1 MGRDVSLDIRLR
13 PLDTKRFVG
22 DFVRKFGAW
31 IPEGSPVRT
40 TRDVL
45 RCALADLDWLDRD
58 FKYSRKTR
66 CWTAHGDQ
74 VINAR
79 QEDDLKAFIAWCA
92 PYVDPKTARF
102 KLAVEIDYGV
112 YDSIVYKVKD
122 DALVEWKREMREM
135 ESGQKLA
142 PPKVSQIID
151 CLNRRHSKVQK
162 IEDGYRITFGL
173 YGYGWPAVEPVG
185 WNGTENARY
194 EIDIDGVDKR
204 CQFGC
209 FALFFTYA
217 KQGCISNIRFDGP
230 FFNWDGYVLCNIN
243 QLNIS
248 LTMVARAMSGLPTI
262 EGDIV

>member
-1 MGRDVSLDIRLR
+1 MGRDVSLDIRMR

-31 IPEGSPVRT
+31 IPEGSSVRT

-45 RCALADLDWLDRD
+45 QRALADLDWLDRD

-74 VINAR
+74 VINAHK
-79 QEDDLKAFIAWCA
+79 EDDLKKFIPWCA

-102 KLAVEIDYGV
+102 KLSVEFGYGV
-112 YDSIVYKVKD
+112 YGIVTYKVED
-122 DALVEWKREMREM
+122 GALMEWKREMREM

-151 CLNRRHSKVQK
+151 CLKRRRPNAQK
-162 IEDGYRITFGL
+162 TEDGYRITLGL
-173 YGYGWPAVEPVG
+173 YGYGWSAVEPAG
-185 WNGTENARY
+185 WNGTENVRY
-194 EIDIDGVDKR
+194 EIDIDGMDKQR
-204 CQFGC
+204 QFEC
-209 FALFFTYA
+209 FALLFTYA

-230 FFNWDGYVLCNIN
+230 LFNWDDYVLCGIDKFNTSTN
-243 QLNIS
+243 
-248 LTMVARAMSGLPTI
+248 LTFPG
-262 EGDIV
+262 EGMA

>member
-22 DFVRKFGAW
+22 DFVRKFSAW

-79 QEDDLKAFIAWCA
+79 QEDDLWDFIAWCA

-102 KLAVEIDYGV
+102 KHAVEVDYGV
-112 YDSIVYKVKD
+112 YDVVTYKVAD
-122 DALVEWKREMREM
+122 GELVEWKREMREM

-142 PPKVSQIID
+142 PPRVSQIID
-151 CLNRRHSKVQK
+151 CLKRRRPKVQK
-162 IEDGYRITFGL
+162 TPDGYRLTFGL
-173 YGYGWPAVEPVG
+173 YGYGWSAVEPTG
-185 WNGTENARY
+185 WKGAENVHC

-204 CQFGC
+204 RQFEHFDLL
-209 FALFFTYA
+209 FAYA
-217 KQGCISNIRFDGP
+217 EKGVVSNVLFDGP
-230 FFNWDGYVLCNIN
+230 LFIWDDYCVCDIDQFNITFTLAVRKMFC
-243 QLNIS
+243 
-248 LTMVARAMSGLPTI
+248 V
-262 EGDIV
+262 